1 MTLIEG
7 PPGTGKTRLIISMI
21 SQLLFGHE
29 LGKEIKILVLAP
41 SNSAVDIITRRLLD
55 MRNSSQEKSG
65 KSDCSNCDSS
75 NCKLFAAKFTDICYQ

>member
-21 SQLLFGHE
+21 SQLLFGRE
-29 LGKEIKILVLAP
+29 LGKEVKILVLAP

-65 KSDCSNCDSS
+65 KGDCSI
-75 NCKLFAAKFTDICYQ
+75 CKLFVAKFTDICYQ